1 MTESMETLG
10 LLQQEVM
17 DEVWRMGQA
26 TVGEVHARLAQR
38 RKIAYTTVLTTMR
51 NLERRGMLVHESRGK
66 AFLYHPTMPRE
77 RYAAGTV
84 KDFVARVFGGKPE
97 RLLCHLLGTDRVTSE
112 DLARLRKLVDGQNPP
127 GK

>member
-1 MTESMETLG
+1 MAESIESLG
-10 LLQQEVM
+10 LLQQDVM

-26 TVGEVHARLAQR
+26 TVAQVHARLAER

-51 NLERRGMLVHESRGK
+51 NLERRGMLVHEPVGK

-77 RYAAGTV
+77 QYAAGTV
-84 KDFVARVFGGKPE
+84 KDFVARIFGGKPE
-97 RLLCHLLGTDRVTSE
+97 RLLCHLLGTDRVTSD
-112 DLARLRKLVDGQNPP
+112 DLARMKKLVEGQGSQ